1 MVLKIGFQTAAMFH
15 DGPNVVR
22 ILVRFMCA
30 PLTVLI
36 SVLTE
41 VDEWAMTQGPCLVT
55 SLVLA
60 DMLRVLFLT
69 LQLASLYLRVS
80 LKVKMNIRQK

>member
-1 MVLKIGFQTAAMFH
+1 MVLKIGFQTAAMFY

-22 ILVRFMCA
+22 ISVWFMCA
-30 PLTVLI
+30 PLIVFI

-41 VDEWAMTQGPCLVT
+41 VDEGAMTRDPCLVT
-55 SLVLA
+55 SLILA

-69 LQLASLYLRVS
+69 LQLASLS
-80 LKVKMNIRQK
+80 FTGKP